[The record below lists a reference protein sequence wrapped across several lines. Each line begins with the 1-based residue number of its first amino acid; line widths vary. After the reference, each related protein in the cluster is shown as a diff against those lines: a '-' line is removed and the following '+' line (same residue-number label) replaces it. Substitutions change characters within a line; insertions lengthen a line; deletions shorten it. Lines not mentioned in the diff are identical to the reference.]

1 MSRASKFMAGM
12 GAGLAVGMAAAAGV
26 KMMSKKKKGNRIVK
40 TTNKAVK
47 AVGDIM
53 DNIQD
58 IIG

>member
-1 MSRASKFMAGM
+1 MTKKGKFMAGM
-12 GAGLAVGMAAAAGV
+12 GTGVAVGMAAALGA
-26 KMMSKKKKGNRIVK
+26 KMFMKKKKGNSFVK

-53 DNIQD
+53 DNIQE